1 MTQGER
7 LKEVRKS
14 IGLTLEKFGNRIGV
28 GKTAISKLE
37 HDQCSIT
44 DQMRKSICRE
54 YNVNEEWLLNG
65 TGEMFSEV
73 DREDQIMRWAAS
85 VLKEDSSSFRKRF
98 VAMLSSLREEDWIWL
113 EEKARM
119 LIDLRDHSA
128 DD

>member
-1 MTQGER
+1 MNSRIRE
-7 LKEVRKS
+7 LRKTL
-14 IGLTLEKFGNRIGV
+14 GLTLERFGEPLGV
-28 GKTAISKLE
+28 TKTAISRLE
-37 HDQCSIT
+37 NGVNGIT
-44 DQMRKSICRE
+44 DQMVKSICRE
-54 YNVNEEWLLNG
+54 YNVNEEWLVNG

-85 VLKEDSSSFRKRF
+85 VLKEDSDSFRKRF

>member
-7 LKEVRKS
+7 LKEIRKS
-14 IGLTLEKFGNRIGV
+14 LGLTLEKFGNRIGV

-37 HDQCSIT
+37 HGQCSIT

-54 YNVNEEWLLNG
+54 YNVNEEWLVNG

-85 VLKEDSSSFRKRF
+85 VLKEDSDSFRKRF
-98 VAMLSSLREEDWIWL
+98 VAVLASLPDEQWSEL
-113 EEKARM
+113 EKRARM
-119 LIDLRDHSA
+119 LIDLRDHSEEN
-128 DD
+128 

>member
-7 LKEVRKS
+7 LKEIRKS
-14 IGLTLEKFGNRIGV
+14 LDLTLEKIGSRIGV

-37 HDQCSIT
+37 HDQCAIT
-44 DQMRKSICRE
+44 DQMRKSNCRE
-54 YNVNEEWLLNG
+54 YNVNEEWILNG

-73 DREDQIMRWAAS
+73 DREDQIMRWAAT

-98 VAMLSSLREEDWIWL
+98 VAMLSSLKDEEWLFL

-119 LIDLRDHSA
+119 LIDLRNQSDEG
-128 DD
+128 

>member
-1 MTQGER
+1 MNER
-7 LKEVRKS
+7 IRELRKS
-14 IGLTLEKFGNRIGV
+14 LGLTLEKFGTPLGV
-28 GKTAISKLE
+28 GKTAISKIE
-37 HDQCSIT
+37 NGDRGVT
-44 DQMRKSICRE
+44 DQMIKSICRE
-54 YNVNEEWLLNG
+54 YNVNEEWLVNG
-65 TGEMFSEV
+65 KGEMFSEI

-85 VLKEDSSSFRKRF
+85 VLKEDSDSFRKRF

>member
-14 IGLTLEKFGNRIGV
+14 LGLTLEKFGNRIGV

-65 TGEMFSEV
+65 TGEMFSEI

-85 VLKEDSSSFRKRF
+85 VLKEDSDSFRKRF

-113 EEKARM
+113 DEKARM